1 MVAVKRLI
9 KHQAQTRRIAGWAIL
24 GTLVL
29 VWVSLVLFASDLT
42 ATPSR
47 MHAPRPPKGMKI
59 LYIVTSSKE
68 FNDGDK
74 ETQSGQ
80 DRLMEILLPALLD
93 GVKTMVPVYQVDVYL
108 ILGYELSEERRRI
121 VQDLLPAGVGL
132 QVWNQATP
140 LSYEVLS
147 HYKSNKFLSEAS
159 RILARQHRLVI
170 KDKLQFYDFC
180 MAFEDDMLIKKS
192 HIDYYWAVRKEIEKL
207 KTIVGHPTATSRRDS
222 SPDRKSLFDRSRQ
235 HWGNL
240 TWDQLDHTF
249 PGFIRV
255 EVLTDPTR
263 PTQSNLGPLSINH
276 RARPDPRIC
285 CHGRHVGLQGK
296 LAPQYPHSNQLL
308 MWETAIAGL
317 SIRKMPDHS
326 KLLDWVALLN
336 IKGSPNILAGYW
348 TGTNGALLPEF
359 SKKPPTKDNKYIG
372 QPAGWM
378 ASARDIMDL
387 QTRICK
393 GDSFLPPFDEPQLSK
408 DGMGWGSDSV
418 EFWSG
423 GLQLWG
429 QMCEIQRVVS
439 LDPLQFSKHLI
450 YHTANNKQ
458 KEIGQ
463 ERLVKVPTLLGQL
476 DTVKERAQAD
486 MKRQLGQKTL
496 FQKLFSWASFG
507 TTEK

>member
-1 MVAVKRLI
+1 MVTVKRLS

-29 VWVSLVLFASDLT
+29 VWVSLVLFASDLD

-47 MHAPRPPKGMKI
+47 IQALKPPQGMKI
-59 LYIVTSSKE
+59 LYIVTSSRE
-68 FNDGDK
+68 FNNGDR
-74 ETQSGQ
+74 ETQKGQ
-80 DRLMEILLPALLD
+80 DRLLEILVPALLD
-93 GVKTMVPVYQVDVYL
+93 GVKTMVPFYQVDVYL
-108 ILGYELSEERRRI
+108 ILGYELSDERQEI
-121 VQDLLPAGVGL
+121 VRDLLPAGVGL
-132 QVWNQATP
+132 LIWNQATP
-140 LSYEVLS
+140 LSYELLS
-147 HYKSNKFLSEAS
+147 RTKSNKFLSDAS

-170 KDKLQFYDFC
+170 KDKLQYYDFF

-192 HIDYYWAVRKEIEKL
+192 HVDYYWAVRKEIESL
-207 KTIVGHPTATSRRDS
+207 KKMVDPPKPES
-222 SPDRKSLFDRSRQ
+222 SSDGGLALYDRSRK

-249 PGFIRV
+249 PGFLRV
-255 EVLTDPTR
+255 EVSTDPTR
-263 PTQSNLGPLSINH
+263 PTQSNLGPIPINR
-276 RARPDPRIC
+276 RARPDARIC
-285 CHGRHVGLQGK
+285 CHGQHVGLQGK

-336 IKGSPNILAGYW
+336 IKGSPNVLAGYW
-348 TGTNGALLPEF
+348 AGTDGALLPEF
-359 SKKPPTKDNKYIG
+359 TKKPPTKDNQYIG

-393 GDSFLPPFDEPQLSK
+393 GNSFLPPFDEPQLS
-408 DGMGWGSDSV
+408 DSGMGWGSDSV

-439 LDPLQFSKHLI
+439 LDPQQFSKHLI

-476 DTVKERAQAD
+476 HTVKERARAD
-486 MKRQLGQKTL
+486 MKRRLGRTTL
-496 FQKLFSWASFG
+496 FQRLFSWASFG
-507 TTEK
+507 TKE